1 MIISSKKQITKLQNE
16 ASFELRL
23 STSSIKEEDKE
34 EFVID
39 FTNDKL
45 KKQLKFSDSDV

>member
-1 MIISSKKQITKLQNE
+1 MIISSQKLQNE
-16 ASFELRL
+16 ASFELKHSAL
-23 STSSIKEEDKE
+23 NNNEEDKE

-45 KKQLKFSDSDV
+45 KKQLKCSDSDV